1 MENNNSNSTKQVL
14 LSVLA
19 VAILVVAVVGVSFA
33 FFTYSRQ
40 GTTENTISTGTLV
53 FKYDEPEAG
62 ISLTDAVPMAD
73 TDAITELVGSGK
85 AFDFTVT
92 STIKGTTVIGYE
104 INATDAT
111 TAEAS
116 KKLDPKYV
124 KVRLSSGTDGT
135 TYGTQVLEPVHF
147 TKLTDS
153 TRTTGAKVLATD
165 TVTGT
170 TDGVNVT
177 RYYRLQ
183 MWLAEQDAD
192 GKTTMMENDYCVQT
206 SDSSRVTCPETMP
219 EDGSITKVNGT
230 NDKTFTIKVNV
241 DAKDQG

>member
-53 FKYDEPEAG
+53 FKYNEPEAG
-62 ISLTDAVPMAD
+62 INLTDAVPMSDA
-73 TDAITELVGSGK
+73 DAIDTLVGTDQV
-85 AFDFTVT
+85 FDFTV
-92 STIKGTTVIGYE
+92 SSEIKGSTVIAYE
-104 INATDAT
+104 INATDITSEKVAGD
-111 TAEAS
+111 EA

-124 KVRLSSGTDGT
+124 KVRLTKGTDSSA
-135 TYGTQVLEPVHF
+135 YNEVVQAPEHF
-147 TKLTDS
+147 TKLANS
-153 TRTTGAKVLATD
+153 TSTTGAKVLGTG

-170 TDGVNVT
+170 DTGTNVT
-177 RYYRLQ
+177 HYYRLQ
-183 MWLAEQDAD
+183 MWLAETDAN
-192 GKTTMMENDYCVQT
+192 GKETMMTNDYCVNAAGDT
-206 SDSSRVTCPETMP
+206 VDCSTEGATTV
-219 EDGSITKVNGT
+219 IGT
-230 NDKTFTIKVNV
+230 NDKTFTIRVNV